1 MVNDDLVNLEKQ
13 YKNNLYNTYMENK
26 NLFIYAEELLEP
38 MSFFVA
44 PVLEHRD
51 ALDHIMRYFDL
62 KNKDGLSE
70 VAVKELDR
78 ALAHELRAY
87 FDIADY
93 VCITVRQQISD
104 SLKRVSIRK
113 INKVWDEYSNIKKR
127 IVNVSEEI
135 AGIRQSRNGSLK
147 HIEKYKPV
155 MDEMLDIYRTYVI
168 NIEPQI
174 KRNFSWKKGCAR
186 K

>member
-1 MVNDDLVNLEKQ
+1 MISDDLVNLEKQ
-13 YKNNLYNTYMENK
+13 YKNNLYNTYMESK
-26 NLFIYAEELLEP
+26 SLFIYAEELLEQ

-62 KNKDGLSE
+62 KNKEGLSE
-70 VAVKELDR
+70 AVVKELDR

-104 SLKRVSIRK
+104 SLKKVSVRK
-113 INKVWDEYSNIKKR
+113 INKIWDEYSIIKRR
-127 IVNVSEEI
+127 IVNASEEI
-135 AGIRQSRNGSLK
+135 AEIRQSRNGSLK
-147 HIEKYKPV
+147 HIEKYKPI
-155 MDEMLDIYRTYVI
+155 MAEMLDIYKTYTI

-174 KRNFSWKKGCAR
+174 KRSSSWKKGCVR

>member
-1 MVNDDLVNLEKQ
+1 MIDNDLESREKQ
-13 YKNNLYNTYMENK
+13 YRRDLYDTYIESK
-26 NLFIYAEELLEP
+26 NLFIRAEELLEQ

-62 KNKDGLSE
+62 KNKSGLSE
-70 VAVKELDR
+70 VAIKELDR
-78 ALAHELRAY
+78 ALSHELRAY

-93 VCITVRQQISD
+93 ICITIRQQISD
-104 SLKRVSIRK
+104 SLKRISIKK
-113 INKVWDEYSNIKKR
+113 IQKVWNEYSDIKKR
-127 IVNVSEEI
+127 VVKVSEEI
-135 AGIRQSRNGSLK
+135 AEIRQNRNSSLK

-155 MDEMLDIYRTYVI
+155 IEEMISIYKVYMT

-174 KRNFSWKKGCAR
+174 RKKFTWE
-186 K
+186 

>member
-1 MVNDDLVNLEKQ
+1 MASDSLECLEKQ
-13 YKNNLYNTYMENK
+13 YKGNLYNIYMESK
-26 NLFIYAEELLEP
+26 NLFIYAEELLEQ

-62 KNKDGLSE
+62 KNREGLSE
-70 VAVKELDR
+70 AAVKELDR

-93 VCITVRQQISD
+93 VCITIRQQISD

-113 INKVWDEYSNIKKR
+113 INKVWDEYQNIKER
-127 IVNVSEEI
+127 IIDVSEEL
-135 AGIRQSRNGSLK
+135 AEIRQNRNGSLK
-147 HIEKYKPV
+147 NIEKYRPV
-155 MDEMLDIYRTYVI
+155 MGEMLDIYKTYVT
-168 NIEPQI
+168 NIEPKI
-174 KRNFSWKKGCAR
+174 KKKSSFKERCTR
-186 K
+186 